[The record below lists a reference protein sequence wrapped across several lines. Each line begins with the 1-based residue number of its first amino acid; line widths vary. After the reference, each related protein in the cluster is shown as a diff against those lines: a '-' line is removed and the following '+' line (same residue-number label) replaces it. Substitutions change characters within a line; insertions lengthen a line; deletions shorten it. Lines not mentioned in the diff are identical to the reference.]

1 MAKKL
6 QLYRNDNILK
16 SREAAVNALTA
27 ELSARQNDGEFIA
40 MRYFHNVA
48 IVTPK
53 EIMPIED
60 EVVTPEDSTVESGE
74 TSAVTSG
81 ETTERIIKT
90 IFGCGAIDTESGK
103 YHVTII
109 DLEDIENSMNNM
121 DSQFKEA
128 LAELH
133 QQINDEIKVALDKE
147 IEDRI
152 DGDNNLASALQKE
165 VEDRTNADNE
175 IKGIIMDN
183 ERVIAESLSEIVDS
197 VGLTENFKYVAHTND
212 LYLSAATTH
221 SNADLKLSQGLKKEV
236 EDRLASEEELREY
249 MDGLANDARVFSIQ
263 EIEPVSANV
272 RTSYQLVDQDGKVSG
287 DTINI
292 YNDSALK
299 DVELVDQDGDGN
311 LGQFLKFT
319 YITDEAKDKV
329 VYLNVSLFLIEAEF
343 GNGLQV
349 SAEGVVSLKINTSSD
364 EGYLS
369 VDENGIK
376 VTGIKNDLNGLKDT
390 IDSEI
395 KTKLE
400 DLEKTIKNSTLSAI
414 TVNDKVGE
422 VDDKNMATVVIDGS
436 DIKLSTQYVAAT
448 YPTSGTATAF
458 TPVASAAKIDD
469 AVKQVDS
476 NVSLLV
482 EEVIYNEKTIAEALS
497 VIRKSVGLDVNG
509 EYIASQLGGLLSN
522 TTSVVSALASM
533 ATKIVDLEARIE
545 ALESQL

>member
-40 MRYFHNVA
+40 MRYYHTVA
-48 IVTPK
+48 IVAPE
-53 EIMPIED
+53 EIMPLEED
-60 EVVTPEDSTVESGE
+60 APTVESGE
-74 TSAVTSG
+74 TSATTSG
-81 ETTERIIKT
+81 ETTEQIIKT
-90 IFGCGAIDTESGK
+90 IFGCGAIDIETGK

-152 DGDNNLASALQKE
+152 EG
-165 VEDRTNADNE
+165 DNE
-175 IKGIIMDN
+175 IKQIITDN
-183 ERVIAESLSEIVDS
+183 ERVIAESLSEIADS
-197 VGLTENFKYVAHTND
+197 VGLNQNFEYVVHTND
-212 LYLSAATTH
+212 DYLSAATTH

-249 MDGLANDARVFSIQ
+249 MNELSDNARVFSIQ
-263 EIEPVSANV
+263 EIDPTSTNV
-272 RTSYQLVDQDGKVSG
+272 RTSYQLVDQDGNVSG

-299 DVELVDQDGDGN
+299 NVELVDQDGEGN

-319 YITDEAKDKV
+319 YITDETTEKI

-343 GNGLQV
+343 GDGLQV
-349 SAEGVVSLKINTSSD
+349 SAEGVVSLKINTTSD

-376 VTGIKNDLNGLKDT
+376 VTGIKDDLNGLKDT

-400 DLEKTIKNSTLSAI
+400 DLEEAINKTALSAI
-414 TVNDKVGE
+414 TVNNVIGE
-422 VDDKNMATVVIDGS
+422 VDDKRMATVVIDGA
-436 DIKLSTQYVAAT
+436 DIQLSSEYIATT

-476 NVSLLV
+476 NVALLV

-509 EYIASQLGGLLSN
+509 EYIASQLGGILDS
-522 TTSVVSALASM
+522 TTSVVSALATM
-533 ATKIVDLEARIE
+533 ANKIAELEDRIE
-545 ALESQL
+545 ALESQI